1 MLHIMVRRLLL
12 IFDPDLPPKV
22 WLLQLGVLINFFG
35 NGLVAPFLIIYL
47 HFGRGI
53 PLALAG
59 SAVSLG
65 GITAVTSG
73 LLAGAVNDR
82 LGPRNTLFVAMC
94 SNAAA
99 YLIYTHVTVPWQAF
113 GVGLL
118 VGLGTGA
125 YGPSAQNMVASMVP
139 AQSRQAALAQQRV
152 TAVVGLGLGATLG
165 GILAA
170 RGLEG
175 YLELLVLDAV
185 TFLTFAAV
193 LLTLPSGRVDTRA
206 ATAGSYRL
214 VVRDRAFI
222 RLVGVNIAMVTAG
235 IAPMLV
241 LLPAYAKL
249 QAHISEPVIGAIYA
263 ANTLTIVTAQL
274 PLTRL
279 TRGRNRM
286 LVLRVAAAIW
296 VACWLICLAAG
307 GWLSGNLAALVIG
320 LASVGY
326 AIGECFYSAIMVPTA
341 VALAPDHLRGRYLG
355 AMGLSWQTGFLIG
368 PALGAIVLGVF
379 PLGLPI
385 ACAAICLLAAAG
397 TIVVDRELGSDQR
410 RIPAPMGLAIGSRP

>member
-1 MLHIMVRRLLL
+1 MLQIMVGRLLL
-12 IFDPDLPPKV
+12 LFDPELPRKV

-35 NGLVAPFLIIYL
+35 NGLVAPFLVIYL

-59 SAVSLG
+59 SAVALG

-73 LLAGAVNDR
+73 LLAGAVSDR
-82 LGPRNTLFVAMC
+82 LGPRNTLVGAMVC
-94 SNAAA
+94 NAAA
-99 YLIYTHVTVPWQAF
+99 YLLYTQVIAPWQAF

-118 VGLGTGA
+118 VGVGTGA
-125 YGPSAQNMVASMVP
+125 YGPSAQNMIASMVP
-139 AQSRQAALAQQRV
+139 PENRQAALAQNRV
-152 TAVVGLGLGATLG
+152 TSVVGLGLGATVG
-165 GILAA
+165 GILAS

-175 YLELLVLDAV
+175 YLVLLVLDAV
-185 TFLTFAAV
+185 TFFTFAAV
-193 LLTLPSGRVDTRA
+193 LLTLPSGRVDPRA
-206 ATAGSYRL
+206 ATGGSYAQ
-214 VVRDRAFI
+214 VVRDRAFL

-249 QAHISEPVIGAIYA
+249 QAHVSEPAIGAIYA
-263 ANTLTIVTAQL
+263 ANVLTIVAAQL

-286 LVLRVAAAIW
+286 LVLRAAALIW

-307 GWLSGNLAALVIG
+307 GWLSGSVAALVIG
-320 LASVGY
+320 VAAVSY
-326 AIGECFYSAIMVPTA
+326 AVGECFYSAIVLPTA
-341 VALAPDHLRGRYLG
+341 IALAPDHLRGRYLG
-355 AMGLSWQTGFLIG
+355 AMGLAWQTGFLIG
-368 PALGAIVLGVF
+368 PSLGGVVLGVF
-379 PLGLPI
+379 PLGVPM

-397 TIVVDRELGSDQR
+397 TVAVDSELGSDQR
-410 RIPAPMGLAIGSRP
+410 RIPAPTRVALGGRP